1 MEFVLME
8 RLWADSSGQDSYDP
22 YTCAVNNAL
31 FLECLDIAGARTL
44 GNSLSDSVAYNMSG
58 SSGDLNKNFYA
69 ILELEGLLN
78 MTSENVTGHFGGDV
92 SCGGKVIG
100 DGAVNAYDMA
110 TLMWYQFKFEPYDQ
124 LPNDPS
130 TVATVQ
136 GRDDTSY
143 RCNLG
148 ENRRMWQL
156 AVGEDYCHS
165 GQNAKMLGYSN
176 ERRLL
181 QNVVPEGNI
190 LSANLLEAYKSDSV
204 HTRFRKTADVVQSIA
219 LGAKETRNP
228 SERRA
233 AINQEDMLRNVN
245 SMRTLDIDVAEWGV
259 VEGYGRWIRMR
270 APGVQV
276 AMEIYLSGLSVDD
289 PVHLS
294 LQSVPTKNCT
304 NCKPIDEDPR
314 SVVIAFARR
323 TEYEDDYSNA
333 IFDKQKS
340 LCANIVPAALQSS
353 VLIGNTIALR
363 QQPPN
368 YACGFD
374 IFLWVPS
381 FPKSGV
387 HVSMQ
392 ASPYSFSARR
402 LAAVGAESAFVASEI
417 GCDKDIGVLAGS
429 SAMDGF
435 RGRIQRTSS
444 CTRYG
449 FTKPEVIHPVTT
461 TLVAVEQCAA
471 MACNV
476 NAPDRTQVISRSF
489 NTFESSGLENAY
501 SDSLKMLELDKTTA
515 LVPLVPRSQAENMWN
530 LYSEAA
536 QDKYLGFEMALAR
549 DSLGNNCCNGYV
561 CTLVVD
567 VDQGDTTGV
576 CQLQPD
582 KDVVTLY
589 DTNPLPPSASK
600 PSFAPT
606 MLALSPPVPSPSVAP
621 PTMEQQVVFSVV
633 VADETVES
641 FNQTNYKLHVSWA
654 VGVDV
659 SCISLTIQ
667 AGSINV
673 NTTIR
678 PEHSE
683 SNVTAE
689 QVKTELVNAF
699 NGHNE
704 VASTVLGVKVER
716 IVADPEVQFVP
727 YVTLGLSRG
736 PPLSPPPPPSSPI
749 SKDDN
754 DNTVMWVVL
763 VIICSVL
770 FVLICF
776 AICMCFR
783 CSRQKDEPAD
793 KKPVNKNAA
802 KTTPGNESGKLLPET
817 FGGMAEMMSSK
828 DSKESNVP
836 LLRL

>member
-69 ILELEGLLN
+69 ILELEGLLD
-78 MTSENVTGHFGGDV
+78 MTGENVTGHFGGDV
-92 SCGGKVIG
+92 SCSGKVVG

-124 LPNDPS
+124 LSNDPS

-156 AVGEDYCHS
+156 ALGEDYCHS

-190 LSANLLEAYKSDSV
+190 LSANLLEAYRTDTV
-204 HTRFRKTADVVQSIA
+204 HTRFRKTEDVVQPIA

-233 AINQEDMLRNVN
+233 AINQEDMLRHVN

-323 TEYEDDYSNA
+323 TEYEDDYSSA

-402 LAAVGAESAFVASEI
+402 LAAVGAESALVASEI

-471 MACNV
+471 MTCNV
-476 NAPDRTQVISRSF
+476 NAPGRTQVISRSF

-501 SDSLKMLELDKTTA
+501 SDSLKMLELSKTA
-515 LVPLVPRSQAENMWN
+515 ALVPRSQAGSIWN
-530 LYSEAA
+530 LYSSAAA

-567 VDQGDTTGV
+567 VDQGNTTGV

-582 KDVVTLY
+582 VDVVTLY
-589 DTNPLPPSASK
+589 DTNPLPPSAPK
-600 PSFAPT
+600 PSSPT
-606 MLALSPPVPSPSVAP
+606 YLSLSPSVPSPTVAP
-621 PTMEQQVVFSVV
+621 SAMEQQVVFSVV

-678 PEHSE
+678 PEHGE

-689 QVKTELVNAF
+689 QVRTELVNAF
-699 NGHNE
+699 NGDKE
-704 VASTVLGVKVER
+704 VASTVLGVKVEK

-727 YVTLGLSRG
+727 YVTLGSPRG
-736 PPLSPPPPPSSPI
+736 PPLSPPPPSSPT
-749 SKDDN
+749 SEEDDDDN
-754 DNTVMWVVL
+754 MVMWMVV
-763 VIICSVL
+763 VIVCLVL

-776 AICMCFR
+776 AICMCNKLNDKSKIQKKNGVKNTNAGYE
-783 CSRQKDEPAD
+783 SR
-793 KKPVNKNAA
+793 
-802 KTTPGNESGKLLPET
+802 KLLSET
-817 FGGMAEMMSSK
+817 VVPISGSK
-828 DSKESNVP
+828 RSEEGKVP
-836 LLRL
+836 LLSL

>member
-1 MEFVLME
+1 ME

-78 MTSENVTGHFGGDV
+78 MTGENVTGHFGGDV
-92 SCGGKVIG
+92 SCSGKVVG

-156 AVGEDYCHS
+156 AIGEDYCHS

-190 LSANLLEAYKSDSV
+190 LSANLLEAYKTDTV
-204 HTRFRKTADVVQSIA
+204 HARFRKTEDVVQPIA

-233 AINQEDMLRNVN
+233 AINQEDMLRHVN

-323 TEYEDDYSNA
+323 TEYEDDYSSA

-374 IFLWVPS
+374 IFLWIPS

-402 LAAVGAESAFVASEI
+402 LAAVGAESALVASEI

-471 MACNV
+471 MTCNA
-476 NAPDRTQVISRSF
+476 NAPGRTQVISRSF

-501 SDSLKMLELDKTTA
+501 SDSLKMLELSKTA
-515 LVPLVPRSQAENMWN
+515 ALVPRSQAGSIWN
-530 LYSEAA
+530 LYSAAA

-561 CTLVVD
+561 CTSVVG
-567 VDQGDTTGV
+567 VDQGNATGV
-576 CQLQPD
+576 CQLKPD
-582 KDVVTLY
+582 ETVVTLY
-589 DTNPLPPSASK
+589 DTSPLPPSAPK
-600 PSFAPT
+600 PSSPT
-606 MLALSPPVPSPSVAP
+606 YSSLSPPVLSPSVSP
-621 PTMEQQVVFSVV
+621 PTMEKQVVFSVV

-641 FNQTNYKLHVSWA
+641 FNQTKFKLHVSWA

-678 PEHSE
+678 PEHGE

-699 NGHNE
+699 NSDKE

-727 YVTLGLSRG
+727 YVTLGSPRG
-736 PPLSPPPPPSSPI
+736 PPLSPPPPSSPI
-749 SKDDN
+749 PEEDN
-754 DNTVMWVVL
+754 DNTLMWVVFGIIGL
-763 VIICSVL
+763 VVI
-770 FVLICF
+770 VLICF
-776 AICMCFR
+776 AICFCR
-783 CSRQKDEPAD
+783 GKGKDENEIKKKKKND
-793 KKPVNKNAA
+793 KNTDA
-802 KTTPGNESGKLLPET
+802 GYESRKLLSET
-817 FGGMAEMMSSK
+817 VVPISGSK
-828 DSKESNVP
+828 RSEEGKVP
-836 LLRL
+836 LLTF